1 MNKLIVSLSPHVHG
15 GDSVK
20 KNMYGVLIA
29 LIPAFLV
36 SLYFFG
42 LGALI
47 VTATSV
53 AACLFFEWAIGKFLM
68 KKQTTTICDGSAI
81 ITGVLL
87 AFNLP
92 SNLPIWIIILGAL
105 FAIGVGKMSFGGLGC
120 NPFNPALAGRVF
132 LLLSFPVQMTTW
144 PAVGQLT
151 AYTDATTA
159 ATPLAIMKGVINGAP
174 GYSLSD
180 LPASL
185 DLFIGNNGGCLGEV
199 SALALLLGLAYMLWK
214 KIITW
219 HIPVSILVT
228 VFVFSGVIY
237 FIDGY
242 DKIKIYWQMTD
253 SINGTLGSGVLSEI
267 QDVLGQDW
275 NISIWTKI
283 KVILGCDSV
292 MIPFSIYVPPVM
304 QLLSGGL
311 MLGAIFMATDYVTSP
326 MSHKGM
332 LIYGVCIGLLTVVIR
347 LFGAYPEGMSFA
359 ILIMNAFTPLINTYV
374 KPKRFGE
381 VAKKK

>member
-1 MNKLIVSLSPHVHG
+1 MENKLVISLSPHVHG

-68 KKQTTTICDGSAI
+68 KKETTTICDGSAV

-105 FAIGVGKMSFGGLGC
+105 FAIGVGKMSFGGLGN

-132 LLLSFPVQMTTW
+132 LLLSFPVQMTSW
-144 PAVGQLT
+144 PVVGQLT

-159 ATPLAIMKGVINGAP
+159 ATPLNPMKQIAGGNIEA
-174 GYSLSD
+174 LKD
-180 LPASL
+180 LPSSF
-185 DLFIGNNGGCLGEV
+185 DLLIGNNGGCLGEV

-219 HIPVSILVT
+219 HIPISILAT
-228 VFVFSGVIY
+228 VFVFSGIMHLVDPELY
-237 FIDGY
+237 V
-242 DKIKIYWQMTD
+242 
-253 SINGTLGSGVLSEI
+253 SPVL
-267 QDVLGQDW
+267 
-275 NISIWTKI
+275 
-283 KVILGCDSV
+283 
-292 MIPFSIYVPPVM
+292 
-304 QLLSGGL
+304 QLLTGGL

-326 MSHKGM
+326 MSKKGM
-332 LIYGVCIGLLTVVIR
+332 LIYGVCIGLLTVIIR

-359 ILIMNAFTPLINTYV
+359 ILIMNAFTPLINTYC

>member
-15 GDSVK
+15 GDSVQ

-68 KKQTTTICDGSAI
+68 KKETTTICDGSAI

-92 SNLPIWIIILGAL
+92 SNLPVWIIILGAL

-159 ATPLAIMKGVINGAP
+159 ATPLAIMKGVISGAP
-174 GYSLSD
+174 GMSLSD
-180 LPASL
+180 LPSSFNL
-185 DLFIGNNGGCLGEV
+185 LIGNNGGCLGEV

-219 HIPVSILVT
+219 HIPVSILAT
-228 VFVFSGVIY
+228 VFVFSG
-237 FIDGY
+237 
-242 DKIKIYWQMTD
+242 
-253 SINGTLGSGVLSEI
+253 S
-267 QDVLGQDW
+267 
-275 NISIWTKI
+275 
-283 KVILGCDSV
+283 
-292 MIPFSIYVPPVM
+292 
-304 QLLSGGL
+304 L

-332 LIYGVCIGLLTVVIR
+332 LIYGVCIGLLTVIIR